1 MSQPSTS
8 THISRRALA
17 VLTLTILAAINSCA
31 TNKTTLLPAGPD
43 TMLDIWRAQ
52 TGGNGATLPREELA
66 RRPFE
71 ARAAAHQFPMQGTF
85 QRLSNPDLVMYV
97 FPHLA
102 GGSAPIPGYTTVCTH
117 ISGMHCRAS
126 DPKLRGNADAHAL
139 YPKTGYSDHSE
150 RAGER

>member
-1 MSQPSTS
+1 MSQPSTN
-8 THISRRALA
+8 TRISRRALA

-52 TGGNGATLPREELA
+52 TGGNGTTLPREELA

-71 ARAAAHQFPMQGTF
+71 ARAAAHQFP
-85 QRLSNPDLVMYV
+85 RLSNPDLVMYV

-102 GGSAPIPGYTTVCTH
+102 GGSAPIPGYTTVFPLYTH
-117 ISGMHCRAS
+117 IWY
-126 DPKLRGNADAHAL
+126 AL
-139 YPKTGYSDHSE
+139 P
-150 RAGER
+150 GERPETARER